1 MIIFQAQMG
10 RKSGLEKR
18 LRNLEKKFDDLNRDP
33 EEPEEQ
39 IQEIPKKAVD
49 NPYYE
54 FYKPDAI

>member
-1 MIIFQAQMG
+1 MG